1 MFVSLLCKNRTEAQ
15 KNEIYEVLGAL
26 CHREEIQIEDLGDLV
41 EIYACPQG
49 KIKVTEEDDKIILS
63 ANTRHAGAGFHAF
76 SVEFF
81 KALQEEIPGEYDLY
95 DDLNFDQDED
105 FHRLVHV
112 YEDELEYLRGLLLK
126 QGPIAKMN
134 YIYDETFFLPIENSQ
149 RILTSIGDLDIQE
162 FADMHLHDLMDM
174 FYVWNSWQKDAQFYK
189 NAALT
194 LLAKE
199 GVGKYTLMN
208 ENTIKHANDIC
219 EYIEAAYEKDHTID
233 LPLDV
238 YADLCE
244 QLGRDNKLSDAKNM
258 EQEAIQY
265 RIKEVYHLFED
276 ARVVASGA
284 AERSYDPVNQALCLM
299 SPYTDEAQW
308 DWLIQASK
316 QPGIV
321 TNLDHIMEQDPVQ
334 YDKKTI
340 WMDSWQEDGIYVL
353 EAVLRY
359 KEKFLYF
366 HDVCAKEKDLAFLEQ
381 CIKES
386 GFTKTQQD

>member
-1 MFVSLLCKNRTEAQ
+1 M
-15 KNEIYEVLGAL
+15 
-26 CHREEIQIEDLGDLV
+26 DLK
-41 EIYACPQG
+41 EF
-49 KIKVTEEDDKIILS
+49 KHM
-63 ANTRHAGAGFHAF
+63 NTR
-76 SVEFF
+76 
-81 KALQEEIPGEYDLY
+81 
-95 DDLNFDQDED
+95 
-105 FHRLVHV
+105 
-112 YEDELEYLRGLLLK
+112 
-126 QGPIAKMN
+126 
-134 YIYDETFFLPIENSQ
+134 
-149 RILTSIGDLDIQE
+149 
-162 FADMHLHDLMDM
+162 DLMDS
-174 FYVWNSWQKDAQFYK
+174 FYVWNNWERDAKFYK
-189 NAALT
+189 NCALT

-199 GVGKYTLMN
+199 GVGEYTLMN

-219 EYIEAAYEKDHTID
+219 EYIEAAYEKDTNVD
-233 LPLDV
+233 LPLDA

-244 QLGRDNKLSDAKNM
+244 KLGRENKLQNAKNM

-299 SPYTDEAQW
+299 SPYKDEAQW

-321 TNLDHIMEQDPVQ
+321 TNLDHIMEQDPIQ
-334 YDKKTI
+334 YDNKTI

-366 HDVCAKEKDLAFLEQ
+366 HDVCVKEKDLKFLEQ